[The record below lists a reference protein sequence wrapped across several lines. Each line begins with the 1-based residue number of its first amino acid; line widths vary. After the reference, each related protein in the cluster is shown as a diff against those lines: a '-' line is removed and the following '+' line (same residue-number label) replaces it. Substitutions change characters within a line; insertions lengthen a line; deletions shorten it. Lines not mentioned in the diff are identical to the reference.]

1 MNNQE
6 VEEEVEEVAEVEHE
20 QVEADAI
27 SVIGTSQLLFDIVTE
42 EENHDLDTLVTST
55 VISFFLV
62 LVFGFWFWFWIGR
75 FPFDLDRSY
84 QFQILVTNSSDF

>member
-6 VEEEVEEVAEVEHE
+6 VEQEVEEVAEVEHE

-55 VISFFLV
+55 VISFFFG
-62 LVFGFWFWFWIGR
+62 FGFWFWFWIGR
-75 FPFDLDRSY
+75 FPFDSDRSY

>member
-55 VISFFLV
+55 VISFF
-62 LVFGFWFWFWIGR
+62 FWFWFLVLVLDWSFPIRFGSVLPISDIG
-75 FPFDLDRSY
+75 Y
-84 QFQILVTNSSDF
+84 QFL

>member
-6 VEEEVEEVAEVEHE
+6 VEQEVEEVAEVEHE

-55 VISFFLV
+55 VISLFLVLVLV
-62 LVFGFWFWFWIGR
+62 LVFGFWFWFWIGHNKCSC
-75 FPFDLDRSY
+75 LE
-84 QFQILVTNSSDF
+84 I